1 MRPPLSQV
9 VVLVSHLQRPRQR
22 SRLASLVAGLAAGY
36 PDVHIEVL
44 DTSVSE
50 ALQTARDLEQRGKA
64 DVFVCAG
71 ATAAYLR
78 RGHAEIRGKFTHFPS
93 IHMINI
99 TILKNH
105 MGIAMRRF

>member
-44 DTSVSE
+44 DTRYPKPCKPPAISNSAARPTCSSVL
-50 ALQTARDLEQRGKA
+50 APLPPTCVDTWH
-64 DVFVCAG
+64 V
-71 ATAAYLR
+71 
-78 RGHAEIRGKFTHFPS
+78 
-93 IHMINI
+93 
-99 TILKNH
+99 
-105 MGIAMRRF
+105 RF

>member
-1 MRPPLSQV
+1 YHHSSPGLPEFTTVTRVPVLTGATVDEFAAIGAAVPARASPGPATPTAARGLTQQQV
-9 VVLVSHLQRPRQR
+9 YE
-22 SRLASLVAGLAAGY
+22 AAG
-36 PDVHIEVL
+36 
-44 DTSVSE
+44 VS
-50 ALQTARDLEQRGKA
+50 KSS
-64 DVFVCAG
+64 
-71 ATAAYLR
+71 Y

>member
-1 MRPPLSQV
+1 RADKL
-9 VVLVSHLQRPRQR
+9 
-22 SRLASLVAGLAAGY
+22 LVATGRAPNTRSLALDAAG
-36 PDVHIEVL
+36 VTVN
-44 DTSVSE
+44 
-50 ALQTARDLEQRGKA
+50 AQ
-64 DVFVCAG
+64 G
-71 ATAAYLR
+71 AIVIDQGMRT

>member
-1 MRPPLSQV
+1 S
-9 VVLVSHLQRPRQR
+9 
-22 SRLASLVAGLAAGY
+22 LALDAAG
-36 PDVHIEVL
+36 VTVN
-44 DTSVSE
+44 
-50 ALQTARDLEQRGKA
+50 AQ
-64 DVFVCAG
+64 G
-71 ATAAYLR
+71 AIVIDQGMRT

>member
-50 ALQTARDLEQRGKA
+50 SPANRPRSRTARQG
-64 DVFVCAG
+64 
-71 ATAAYLR
+71 R
-78 RGHAEIRGKFTHFPS
+78 RVRLCWRHCRLPA
-93 IHMINI
+93 
-99 TILKNH
+99 
-105 MGIAMRRF
+105 

>member
-44 DTSVSE
+44 EGLCRDKAKIRTFV
-50 ALQTARDLEQRGKA
+50 LQDIE
-64 DVFVCAG
+64 
-71 ATAAYLR
+71 
-78 RGHAEIRGKFTHFPS
+78 
-93 IHMINI
+93 
-99 TILKNH
+99 LKGNLLSS
-105 MGIAMRRF
+105 

>member
-50 ALQTARDLEQRGKA
+50 ALQPPAISNSAARPTCSSALAPLPPTCVDTWH
-64 DVFVCAG
+64 V
-71 ATAAYLR
+71 
-78 RGHAEIRGKFTHFPS
+78 
-93 IHMINI
+93 
-99 TILKNH
+99 
-105 MGIAMRRF
+105 RF